1 MSKFFKNHTIFLNKI
16 IHVLGGVTP
25 PRVIVCEKSPRES
38 TDLEQYIILG
48 TKNFIWLQKLA
59 KLQKF
64 EIFKKVQNLKV
75 SEYGKSEMV
84 ADHRELL
91 LITDDHWPQ

>member
-1 MSKFFKNHTIFLNKI
+1 MIMRQVS
-16 IHVLGGVTP
+16 
-25 PRVIVCEKSPRES
+25 SRES
-38 TDLEQYIILG
+38 TDLDQYIILD

-75 SEYGKSEMV
+75 SEYESSKKSEMV

-91 LITDDHWPQ
+91 DLRLELLLAEVSS

>member
-1 MSKFFKNHTIFLNKI
+1 MRQVS
-16 IHVLGGVTP
+16 
-25 PRVIVCEKSPRES
+25 SRES
-38 TDLEQYIILG
+38 TDLEQYIILD

-64 EIFKKVQNLKV
+64 EIFKKVRNLEV
-75 SEYGKSEMV
+75 SEYESSKKCYMV

-91 LITDDHWPQ
+91 LRCVVARDDSGSHVFVTVTVTARIPKLV

>member
-1 MSKFFKNHTIFLNKI
+1 MASQD
-16 IHVLGGVTP
+16 GGVP
-25 PRVIVCEKSPRES
+25 PWVIMRQVSSRES
-38 TDLEQYIILG
+38 TDLEQYIILD

-84 ADHRELL
+84 ADHRDLL
-91 LITDDHWPQ
+91 YRPTIERCR